1 MQDLKK
7 ENLINE
13 YSLINDEINLK
24 EFFKALWDGKII
36 IIFITTIFA
45 ISSVFYALSLT
56 NYYQSESLLMLRD
69 QSSDMSQASQYGGIA
84 AMAGINLSSGSGDKA
99 EEAIAMI
106 KSRAF
111 LKHLLTFEDVL
122 PSIMATKNYDSKTGE
137 IEFDSDLYNA
147 SSKEWLSSEDLEGRP
162 SYLKAYAKYNG
173 GLLSVSKSDSTG
185 FVSIKIEHPSPV
197 FAKEFLDL
205 VVREVNSSLR
215 QKDLERS
222 SRALEYLTSELSK
235 VSLKEIKMSINN
247 LIETELKT
255 TMFARLNED
264 YVFSIIEPAFIPEVR
279 SKPSRSAIVIMGTML
294 GGLLSLFIVLA
305 RYFLFTPGRIDQH

>member
-111 LKHLLTFEDVL
+111 LKHLLTFIEKQKRSVL
-122 PSIMATKNYDSKTGE
+122 
-137 IEFDSDLYNA
+137 LY
-147 SSKEWLSSEDLEGRP
+147 
-162 SYLKAYAKYNG
+162 
-173 GLLSVSKSDSTG
+173 
-185 FVSIKIEHPSPV
+185 
-197 FAKEFLDL
+197 
-205 VVREVNSSLR
+205 
-215 QKDLERS
+215 
-222 SRALEYLTSELSK
+222 
-235 VSLKEIKMSINN
+235 
-247 LIETELKT
+247 
-255 TMFARLNED
+255 
-264 YVFSIIEPAFIPEVR
+264 
-279 SKPSRSAIVIMGTML
+279 
-294 GGLLSLFIVLA
+294 
-305 RYFLFTPGRIDQH
+305 